1 MIGSMKNTV
10 DIPRQA
16 DLADAPDAASAAG
29 DERTGTV
36 GTDGTDDSVE
46 QLSLLPT
53 TEVALRFRLPA
64 ETRSRGLRHIAEIR
78 QTLAARQAAREGA
91 VVHRLPPRRQQAA

>member
-16 DLADAPDAASAAG
+16 DLADAPDAAGAAG
-29 DERTGTV
+29 GEGTGPV
-36 GTDGTDDSVE
+36 STDGTVE